1 MFFPRSGVVKMIDW
15 DGLIRAD
22 NDTNNPGIASDSRA
36 RPTTLDSD
44 SGKVGQL
51 ESNVHN
57 GSSDSALLALPAL
70 LKNKGVGQEQGNNP
84 PVEGEASDNY
94 CDAKTYPVNPIA
106 VTLLLTCCNK
116 ATLTKEET
124 IEAIVNLQ
132 TIPQQEQI
140 RSWAILCYKHG
151 IDPHHIIYPFTQSPN
166 KGTSCQGCKHI
177 EMLKIPTDKRPVF
190 RFVCSQH
197 HQLLEAHYIHERV
210 LIAPES
216 CRDYLPT
223 A

>member
-1 MFFPRSGVVKMIDW
+1 MIDW
-15 DGLIRAD
+15 NTLIKPENSEQIPENEAECRDRTGFVGTESGNCRDSKSIHSCGFSEPVPTFPTFPTQNEGDGKD
-22 NDTNNPGIASDSRA
+22 NENNSPG
-36 RPTTLDSD
+36 
-44 SGKVGQL
+44 
-51 ESNVHN
+51 
-57 GSSDSALLALPAL
+57 
-70 LKNKGVGQEQGNNP
+70 
-84 PVEGEASDNY
+84 EGGASDNY
-94 CDAKTYPVNPIA
+94 CDAKKYPVNPIA
-106 VTLLLTCCNK
+106 MCLLLTCCNK
-116 ATLTKEET
+116 ATFTKEET
-124 IEAIVNLQ
+124 IEAIINLQ

-177 EMLKIPTDKRPVF
+177 EMLKIPTEKRPVF

-197 HQLLEAHYIHERV
+197 HQLLEAIYVHERV